1 MGMQDDIITG
11 QTIMPPR
18 IVISGTEKIGKT
30 TFAAGAPSPIFVQT
44 EEGADQIGVARFP
57 LARTL
62 DDVSRR
68 LKQVR
73 DDEHAFETLVIDSLD
88 WLERLVHARVA
99 ADRGVPS
106 IESIGYGKGYVDA
119 VALWSK
125 ILETLDEIRQRR
137 TMAIVL
143 IAHTEI
149 KRYDDPSTESYD
161 RFQLKLHKSAGAIV
175 TEWCDALLF
184 ACQDTRVKKEDV
196 GFDAEKK
203 KGITSGKR
211 VIRCV
216 GAPAWVAGN
225 RYGLPETID
234 LSWSAFDEA
243 FSRCVVEKKA
253 AE

>member
-1 MGMQDDIITG
+1 MGLADDVISG
-11 QTIMPPR
+11 QVLAPPR
-18 IVISGTEKIGKT
+18 IVVSGTEKIGKT
-30 TFAAGAPSPIFVQT
+30 TFAAGAPRPIFVQT
-44 EEGADQIGVARFP
+44 EEGADQVGCARFP
-57 LARTL
+57 LSKTL

-68 LKQVR
+68 LKSLR
-73 DDEHAFETLVIDSLD
+73 DEEHDYETLVIDSLD

-106 IESIGYGKGYVDA
+106 IESIGYGKGYIDA
-119 VALWSK
+119 TALWAK
-125 ILETLDEIRQRR
+125 ILDTLDEIRQQRS
-137 TMAIVL
+137 MAIVL
-143 IAHTEI
+143 IAHVEV
-149 KRYDDPSTESYD
+149 KRFDDPSTESYD
-161 RFQLKLHKSAGAIV
+161 RYQLKMHKGASALV

-196 GFDAEKK
+196 GFNAEKK

-211 VIRCV
+211 VLRTV

-234 LSWSAFDEA
+234 LSWAAFEDA
-243 FSRCVVEKKA
+243 LTATTAKKA